1 MSLDVATNASN
12 TCNVKNLQIEI
23 YNENLVRASKVENP
37 DPRKFIGFSDQ
48 KNSGNKIT
56 VKVGRT
62 HAKKNILYK
71 SQSINIL
78 VKHLD
83 HIPKKLFFNI
93 VVHVLPCLL
102 FLLFVNSSAIPQQ
115 FFSLPIHHIPQH

>member
-23 YNENLVRASKVENP
+23 YNENLE
-37 DPRKFIGFSDQ
+37 

-62 HAKKNILYK
+62 HAKKNILCK

-93 VVHVLPCLL
+93 VLHVLPCLL

>member
-62 HAKKNILYK
+62 HAKKNILCK

-83 HIPKKLFFNI
+83 HIPKKAFF
-93 VVHVLPCLL
+93 
-102 FLLFVNSSAIPQQ
+102 
-115 FFSLPIHHIPQH
+115 